1 MQIKEVITT
10 EANIISSTSTLV
22 EAAAMMSEKDI
33 GALPVY
39 KNDSLVGMITDRD
52 IVVRGV
58 AKSWPTDSPVEDLM
72 SEEVLYCFDDQSVE
86 EVLDI
91 MGEQQIRRMPVL
103 SHDERLMGVVAFTDL
118 IVVNESEKVKDAL
131 RRICEIRR

>member
-22 EAAAMMSEKDI
+22 EAASMMSEKDI

-72 SEEVLYCFDDQSVE
+72 SDEVLYCFGDQSVE

-103 SHDERLMGVVAFTDL
+103 SHDKHLIGVVAFGDL

-131 RRICEIRR
+131 RRICELRR

>member
-10 EANIISSTSTLV
+10 EANIISSTSTIV
-22 EAAAMMSEKDI
+22 EAAAMMRDKDI

-72 SEEVLYCFDDQSVE
+72 SEEVLYCFDDQPVE

-103 SHDERLMGVVAFTDL
+103 SHDERLMGVVAFADL

-131 RRICEIRR
+131 RRICELRR

>member
-10 EANIISSTSTLV
+10 EANIISSTGTLV
-22 EAAAMMSEKDI
+22 EAASMMSEKDI

-103 SHDERLMGVVAFTDL
+103 SHDERLMGVVAFADL
-118 IVVNESEKVKDAL
+118 IVVNESEKVKNAL
-131 RRICEIRR
+131 RRICELRR